1 MTLPRFNSRALVVAT
16 GRPETVLENER
27 RYRASVDRALK
38 NGDIAL
44 AQIDA
49 FIAATRATLDT
60 LNIDSGELGDAIEVL
75 EYGLVAANLEISEL
89 QDDILELQEDAS
101 DLAVAVGVI
110 QGEVAGLG
118 TWAFAPATVSW
129 VGGDPLT
136 PLVTFTIP
144 APLENSTVRIG
155 FDLHMEN
162 MLGSEEDLMIESDGT
177 TGVSAFDLRPVAP
190 VNGGEGTISTA
201 VIADFTSGSATIEM
215 AAGQQDMDLRTAISR
230 VYVTKLR

>member
-101 DLAVAVGVI
+101 DLAV
-110 QGEVAGLG
+110 EVAGLG

>member
-101 DLAVAVGVI
+101 DLAV
-110 QGEVAGLG
+110 EVAGLG
-118 TWAFAPATVSW
+118 TWAFAPAAVAWTS
-129 VGGDPLT
+129 GDPLA

-144 APLENSTVRIG
+144 TALENSAVRIE

-162 MLGSEEDLMIESDGT
+162 MIGSEEDLFIESDGT
-177 TGVSAFDLRPVAP
+177 TGVSAFDIHPVTP
-190 VNGGEGTISTA
+190 VNGGDGAISTA
-201 VIADFTSGSATIEM
+201 VVADLTSGAATINM

-230 VYVTKLR
+230 VYITKLR